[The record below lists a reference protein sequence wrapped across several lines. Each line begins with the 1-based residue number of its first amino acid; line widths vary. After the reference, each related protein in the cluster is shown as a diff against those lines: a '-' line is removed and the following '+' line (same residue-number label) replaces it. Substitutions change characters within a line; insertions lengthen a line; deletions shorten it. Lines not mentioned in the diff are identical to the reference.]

1 MLNHLFQ
8 KLHLFFVM
16 TIMVIVTGVIGLS
29 FSNHVNASEAAE
41 VTFLQRM
48 TALIVNQLEEEGANA
63 KEVLSA
69 YEKDMSVSSKLT
81 DAYGELLYESRTG
94 LEDIEGQLNNVGM
107 QIVTYSAEEEGNQAK
122 LPAVEGMVEMKGNHY
137 ERYLIN
143 LAHFTSEDDTNN
155 SLTLVYEQTPIFQ
168 MFLEQLP
175 MYLAIWIVTLLCVS
189 LVSRFL
195 LKKALE
201 PTERVM
207 QSQKE
212 FVASASHELKAPLAV
227 IVANVENMQ
236 HEAQNEGLQGNLK
249 VIDSECMRMSR
260 LIKDMLLL
268 ASSDAEKWTIH
279 TSEVNV
285 DTLLISLYEA
295 YEPRCMK
302 KKIKLT
308 LDLGE
313 ELFPVIMTDKE
324 RLFQLLSIYLD
335 NALHYSPEGKEI
347 QIRVDMSSKELTFW
361 IVDHGIG
368 VEEKAKPFIFD
379 RFYCADQSHT
389 DKSHFGL
396 GLSIAKELARMLQ
409 GKIGMEDTP
418 GGGASFFF
426 TLDLNDRKG
435 MDDSMKG
442 VLS

>member
-361 IVDHGIG
+361 IADHGIG
-368 VEEKAKPFIFD
+368 VEEKDKPFIFD

-426 TLDLNDRKG
+426 TLDLK
-435 MDDSMKG
+435 
-442 VLS
+442 

>member
-155 SLTLVYEQTPIFQ
+155 SLTRYEQTPIFQ

-268 ASSDAEKWTIH
+268 ASADAEKWTIH

-426 TLDLNDRKG
+426 T
-435 MDDSMKG
+435 
-442 VLS
+442 

>member
-107 QIVTYSAEEEGNQAK
+107 QIVTYLAEEEGNQAK

-175 MYLAIWIVTLLCVS
+175 MYLAIWIVALLCVS

-426 TLDLNDRKG
+426 TLDLK
-435 MDDSMKG
+435 
-442 VLS
+442 

>member
-16 TIMVIVTGVIGLS
+16 TIM
-29 FSNHVNASEAAE
+29 VNASEAAE

-426 TLDLNDRKG
+426 TLDLK
-435 MDDSMKG
+435 
-442 VLS
+442 

>member
-324 RLFQLLSIYLD
+324 RLFQLLRIYLD

-426 TLDLNDRKG
+426 TLDLK
-435 MDDSMKG
+435 
-442 VLS
+442 

>member
-212 FVASASHELKAPLAV
+212 FVASAAHELKAPLAV

-426 TLDLNDRKG
+426 TLDLK
-435 MDDSMKG
+435 
-442 VLS
+442 

>member
-63 KEVLSA
+63 QEVLSA

-201 PTERVM
+201 PTERVI

-368 VEEKAKPFIFD
+368 VEEKDKPFIFD

-426 TLDLNDRKG
+426 TLDLK
-435 MDDSMKG
+435 
-442 VLS
+442 

>member
-295 YEPRCMK
+295 YELRCMK

-418 GGGASFFF
+418 WGGASFFF
-426 TLDLNDRKG
+426 TLDLK
-435 MDDSMKG
+435 
-442 VLS
+442 

>member
-69 YEKDMSVSSKLT
+69 YEKDMSVSSKST

-426 TLDLNDRKG
+426 TLDLK
-435 MDDSMKG
+435 
-442 VLS
+442 

>member
-175 MYLAIWIVTLLCVS
+175 MYLAIRIVTLLCVS

-426 TLDLNDRKG
+426 TLDLK
-435 MDDSMKG
+435 
-442 VLS
+442 

>member
-48 TALIVNQLEEEGANA
+48 TAPIVNQLEEEGANA

-426 TLDLNDRKG
+426 TLDLK
-435 MDDSMKG
+435 
-442 VLS
+442 

>member
-1 MLNHLFQ
+1 
-8 KLHLFFVM
+8 
-16 TIMVIVTGVIGLS
+16 
-29 FSNHVNASEAAE
+29 
-41 VTFLQRM
+41 M

-268 ASSDAEKWTIH
+268 ASSDAEKWTPH

-295 YEPRCMK
+295 YELRCMK
-302 KKIKLT
+302 KKIKLV

-313 ELFPVIMTDKE
+313 NLFPTITTDQE

-426 TLDLNDRKG
+426 TLDLK
-435 MDDSMKG
+435 
-442 VLS
+442 

>member
-143 LAHFTSEDDTNN
+143 LPHFTSEDDTNN

-347 QIRVDMSSKELTFW
+347 QIRVDMCSKELTFW

-426 TLDLNDRKG
+426 TLDLK
-435 MDDSMKG
+435 
-442 VLS
+442 

>member
-207 QSQKE
+207 QSQIE

-347 QIRVDMSSKELTFW
+347 QIRVDMCSKELTFW

-426 TLDLNDRKG
+426 TLDLK
-435 MDDSMKG
+435 
-442 VLS
+442 

>member
-201 PTERVM
+201 PTERVI
-207 QSQKE
+207 QSLKE

-368 VEEKAKPFIFD
+368 VEEKDKPFIFD

-426 TLDLNDRKG
+426 TLDLK
-435 MDDSMKG
+435 
-442 VLS
+442 

>member
-29 FSNHVNASEAAE
+29 FSNHVNASEAVE

-48 TALIVNQLEEEGANA
+48 TVLIVNQLEEEGANA

-426 TLDLNDRKG
+426 TLDLK
-435 MDDSMKG
+435 
-442 VLS
+442 

>member
-268 ASSDAEKWTIH
+268 ASSDAEKSTIH

-426 TLDLNDRKG
+426 TLDLK
-435 MDDSMKG
+435 
-442 VLS
+442 

>member
-8 KLHLFFVM
+8 KLHLFFVI

-48 TALIVNQLEEEGANA
+48 TVLIVNQLEEEGANA

-426 TLDLNDRKG
+426 TLDLK
-435 MDDSMKG
+435 
-442 VLS
+442 

>member
-409 GKIGMEDTP
+409 GKIGMEDTL

-426 TLDLNDRKG
+426 TLDLK
-435 MDDSMKG
+435 
-442 VLS
+442 

>member
-295 YEPRCMK
+295 YELRCMK

-426 TLDLNDRKG
+426 TLDLK
-435 MDDSMKG
+435 
-442 VLS
+442 

>member
-347 QIRVDMSSKELTFW
+347 QIRVDVFK
-361 IVDHGIG
+361 
-368 VEEKAKPFIFD
+368 
-379 RFYCADQSHT
+379 RT
-389 DKSHFGL
+389 DV
-396 GLSIAKELARMLQ
+396 
-409 GKIGMEDTP
+409 
-418 GGGASFFF
+418 
-426 TLDLNDRKG
+426 LDCRSWNWRGRKG
-435 MDDSMKG
+435 QTIY
-442 VLS
+442 L

>member
-29 FSNHVNASEAAE
+29 FSNHLNASEAAE

-48 TALIVNQLEEEGANA
+48 TVLIVNQLEEEGANA

-426 TLDLNDRKG
+426 TLDLK
-435 MDDSMKG
+435 
-442 VLS
+442 

>member
-409 GKIGMEDTP
+409 GKIGLEDTP
-418 GGGASFFF
+418 GGGASLFF
-426 TLDLNDRKG
+426 TLDLK
-435 MDDSMKG
+435 
-442 VLS
+442 

>member
-48 TALIVNQLEEEGANA
+48 TVLIVNQLEEEGANA

-418 GGGASFFF
+418 WGGASFFF
-426 TLDLNDRKG
+426 TLDLK
-435 MDDSMKG
+435 
-442 VLS
+442 

>member
-1 MLNHLFQ
+1 MLKQLYR
-8 KLHLFFVM
+8 KLHLVFVV
-16 TIMVIVTGVIGLS
+16 TIMAIVTGVIGFS
-29 FSNHVNASEAAE
+29 FSNHVKVSEAE
-41 VTFLQRM
+41 QVTLLQRM
-48 TALIVNQLEEEGANA
+48 TSLIVSQLEKEGADPE
-63 KEVLSA
+63 EVLSA
-69 YEKDMSVSSKLT
+69 YEKDMSITSKLT

-94 LEDIEGQLNNVGM
+94 LEDIEGQLNNMGM
-107 QIVTYSAEEEGNQAK
+107 QIVTYSAEEEGSQAK
-122 LPAVEGMVEMKGNHY
+122 LPAAEGMVEMKGKHY

-426 TLDLNDRKG
+426 TLDLK
-435 MDDSMKG
+435 
-442 VLS
+442 

>member
-236 HEAQNEGLQGNLK
+236 HEAQNEGLQGDLK

-347 QIRVDMSSKELTFW
+347 QIRVDMCSKELTFW

-426 TLDLNDRKG
+426 TLDLK
-435 MDDSMKG
+435 
-442 VLS
+442 

>member
-268 ASSDAEKWTIH
+268 ASSDAEKWTPH

-347 QIRVDMSSKELTFW
+347 QIRVDVSLKELTFW

-426 TLDLNDRKG
+426 TLDLK
-435 MDDSMKG
+435 
-442 VLS
+442 

>member
-1 MLNHLFQ
+1 
-8 KLHLFFVM
+8 
-16 TIMVIVTGVIGLS
+16 
-29 FSNHVNASEAAE
+29 
-41 VTFLQRM
+41 
-48 TALIVNQLEEEGANA
+48 
-63 KEVLSA
+63 
-69 YEKDMSVSSKLT
+69 
-81 DAYGELLYESRTG
+81 
-94 LEDIEGQLNNVGM
+94 
-107 QIVTYSAEEEGNQAK
+107 
-122 LPAVEGMVEMKGNHY
+122 MKGNHY

-201 PTERVM
+201 PTERVI

-368 VEEKAKPFIFD
+368 VEEKDKPFIFD

-426 TLDLNDRKG
+426 TLDLK
-435 MDDSMKG
+435 
-442 VLS
+442 

>member
-347 QIRVDMSSKELTFW
+347 QIRVDMCSKELTFW

-418 GGGASFFF
+418 WGGASFFF
-426 TLDLNDRKG
+426 TLDLK
-435 MDDSMKG
+435 
-442 VLS
+442 

>member
-63 KEVLSA
+63 KGVLSA

-426 TLDLNDRKG
+426 TLDLK
-435 MDDSMKG
+435 
-442 VLS
+442 

>member
-48 TALIVNQLEEEGANA
+48 TVLIVNQLEEEGANA

-69 YEKDMSVSSKLT
+69 HEKDMSVSSKLT

-426 TLDLNDRKG
+426 TLDLK
-435 MDDSMKG
+435 
-442 VLS
+442 

>member
-48 TALIVNQLEEEGANA
+48 TVLIVNQLEEEGANA

-389 DKSHFGL
+389 DKSHLGL

-426 TLDLNDRKG
+426 TLDLK
-435 MDDSMKG
+435 
-442 VLS
+442 

>member
-48 TALIVNQLEEEGANA
+48 TVLIVNQLEEEGANA

-308 LDLGE
+308 LDPGE

-426 TLDLNDRKG
+426 TLDLK
-435 MDDSMKG
+435 
-442 VLS
+442 

>member
-189 LVSRFL
+189 QVSRFL

-426 TLDLNDRKG
+426 TLDLK
-435 MDDSMKG
+435 
-442 VLS
+442 

>member
-409 GKIGMEDTP
+409 GKIGLEDTP

-426 TLDLNDRKG
+426 TLDLK
-435 MDDSMKG
+435 
-442 VLS
+442 

>member
-347 QIRVDMSSKELTFW
+347 QIRVDMCSKELTFW

-368 VEEKAKPFIFD
+368 VEEKVKPFIFD

-418 GGGASFFF
+418 VGGASFFF
-426 TLDLNDRKG
+426 TLDLK
-435 MDDSMKG
+435 
-442 VLS
+442 

>member
-189 LVSRFL
+189 LVSRLL

-268 ASSDAEKWTIH
+268 ASSDAEKWTPH

-295 YEPRCMK
+295 YELRCMK
-302 KKIKLT
+302 KKIKLV

-313 ELFPVIMTDKE
+313 NLFPTITTDQE

-347 QIRVDMSSKELTFW
+347 QIRVDVSLKELTFW

-368 VEEKAKPFIFD
+368 VEEKDKPFIFD

-396 GLSIAKELARMLQ
+396 GLSIAKELAQMLH
-409 GKIGMEDTP
+409 GKLGMEDTT

-426 TLDLNDRKG
+426 TLSLK
-435 MDDSMKG
+435 
-442 VLS
+442 

>member
-143 LAHFTSEDDTNN
+143 LAHFTSEDDTYN

-426 TLDLNDRKG
+426 TLDLK
-435 MDDSMKG
+435 
-442 VLS
+442 

>member
-29 FSNHVNASEAAE
+29 FSNYVNASEAAE

-368 VEEKAKPFIFD
+368 VEEKDKPFIFD

-426 TLDLNDRKG
+426 TLDLK
-435 MDDSMKG
+435 
-442 VLS
+442 

>member
-81 DAYGELLYESRTG
+81 DAYGELLYESGTG

-324 RLFQLLSIYLD
+324 RWFQLLSIYLD
-335 NALHYSPEGKEI
+335 NALHYSPERNPDPGEYVFK
-347 QIRVDMSSKELTFW
+347 R
-361 IVDHGIG
+361 
-368 VEEKAKPFIFD
+368 
-379 RFYCADQSHT
+379 T
-389 DKSHFGL
+389 DV
-396 GLSIAKELARMLQ
+396 
-409 GKIGMEDTP
+409 
-418 GGGASFFF
+418 
-426 TLDLNDRKG
+426 LDCRSWNWRGRKG
-435 MDDSMKG
+435 QTIY
-442 VLS
+442 L